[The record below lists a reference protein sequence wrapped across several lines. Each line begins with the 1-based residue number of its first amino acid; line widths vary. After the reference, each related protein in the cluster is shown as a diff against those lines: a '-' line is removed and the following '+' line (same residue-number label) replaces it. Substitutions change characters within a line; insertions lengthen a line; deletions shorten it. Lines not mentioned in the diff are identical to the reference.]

1 MPESITRAS
10 EPGSSKSLWKI
21 NNPTG
26 DQGLIGIDKVG
37 DKIRFFDPENF
48 EETEVLDIK
57 NHHEVAISPDHRFA
71 YVTDFGKFVHNQF
84 VEKGHGITILDLVSR
99 TPAGSIETGG
109 YLGPH
114 GMRFDAGGRLWV
126 IFEETGELGVVDLG
140 TNTLAEV
147 YDVGAGDRR
156 PPFIEL
162 VPEQNKIYVSSKLG
176 DIIVFDTDRRRV
188 LCEIDVPHGTEG
200 ITLSPDGR
208 RLVVAENSKQA
219 LLVIDTATDKIV
231 ETIALKGA
239 VMSSP
244 NRSRLVRVR
253 FSNDGKY
260 LVSNNYVSGVIHI
273 HDGERPAEHMVLP
286 VAKGP
291 QGMAFTEDN
300 QRVVISNH
308 DCGVA
313 TVIDL
318 DDRKAVGCFEFG
330 MGIETLAFF

>member
-1 MPESITRAS
+1 MPESITQAS
-10 EPGSSKSLWKI
+10 EPVSSETLWKI

-26 DQGLIGIDKVG
+26 DRGLIGIDKVG
-37 DKIRFFDPENF
+37 NKIRFFDPESF
-48 EETEVLDIK
+48 EEIEVLDIK

-71 YVTDFGKFVHNQF
+71 YVTDFGKFVQNQF

-99 TPAGSIETGG
+99 TPVRRIETGD

-114 GMRFDAGGRLWV
+114 GMRFDSDGRLWV

-140 TNTLAEV
+140 TYTLAEV
-147 YDVGAGDRR
+147 YDVGAGGRR

-162 VPEQNKIYVSSKLG
+162 VPERNKIYISSKLG
-176 DIIVFDTDRRRV
+176 NIVVFDLDRRRV
-188 LCEIDVPHGTEG
+188 LCEIDVPRGTEG
-200 ITLSPDGR
+200 TTLSPDGR
-208 RLVVAENSKQA
+208 RLVVAENTEQA

-231 ETIALKGA
+231 ETVALKGA

-273 HDGERPAEHMVLP
+273 HDGERPAEHVVLP

-291 QGMAFTEDN
+291 QGMAFAKDN

-318 DDRKAVGCFEFG
+318 DDQKAVGCFEFG
-330 MGIETLAFF
+330 KGIETLTFY